1 VARTQLLRQAWSAPL
16 AALLVVAQ
24 VVIAVT
30 EGLLA
35 DENQV
40 ATSAIA
46 LVGAVILATGLW
58 KRPLARLLGNALI
71 VVGSL
76 FGAFWFW
83 TGSTPLMALIV
94 IVGVV
99 ISEAR
104 TPARAATP

>member
-1 VARTQLLRQAWSAPL
+1 MSQVLRQAWWTPV

-24 VVIAVT
+24 LFIAVAEGLFGSENHVPVFVIAF
-30 EGLLA
+30 
-35 DENQV
+35 
-40 ATSAIA
+40 
-46 LVGAVILATGLW
+46 VGAVVLATGLW
-58 KRPLARLLGNALI
+58 KRPLARLLGNALV

-83 TGSTPLMALIV
+83 TGYTPVMALIV

-99 ISEAR
+99 ISELR

>member
-1 VARTQLLRQAWSAPL
+1 MSQLLRQAWWAPL

-24 VVIAVT
+24 LVIAVT
-30 EGLLA
+30 EGLLG
-35 DENQV
+35 DENQG
-40 ATSAIA
+40 AISAIA

-83 TGSTPLMALIV
+83 TGYTPLMALIV